1 MIDNA
6 ILASRP
12 QEKVVKLITTTL
24 GRHCVASHAAL
35 QRKHGAS
42 VPEVAEGHRVFLVPK
57 QHNSQLLGHKGLVY
71 SLYCLDASIPCN
83 LPVFCRIDWF
93 TIFLLSVK
101 RLEPMYN

>member
-12 QEKVVKLITTTL
+12 QEEVVKLITTML

-42 VPEVAEGHRVFLVPK
+42 VPEVAEGQRGFLVSK

-71 SLYCLDASIPCN
+71 SLYYCLDLDASIPCD
-83 LPVFCRIDWF
+83 LPVFCRIDLPCF
-93 TIFLLSVK
+93 Q
-101 RLEPMYN
+101 